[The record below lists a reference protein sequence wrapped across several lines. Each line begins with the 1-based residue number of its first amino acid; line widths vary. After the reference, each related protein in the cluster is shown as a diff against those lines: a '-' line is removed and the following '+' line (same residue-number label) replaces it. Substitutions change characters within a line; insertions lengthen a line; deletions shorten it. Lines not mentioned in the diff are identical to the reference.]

1 MPLLSKTIVGP
12 SDHGRRMTLDEFDT
26 AEGVEGR
33 LYELSR
39 GEVVV
44 TDVPSPRHGAVVVT
58 LRQQLSEYRVTK
70 PEVIYGIYAGSEC
83 KLLIEPTQSERHPDI
98 AVYKTPP
105 PGEDASVW
113 SVWVPELVVEV
124 ISPSSDHLDYLEKAE
139 DYLLFGVHE
148 YWVIDAKRTL
158 VTVHRRS
165 RGRWQKQELR
175 RGDRYPTHVLPGFEL
190 GVDAILPATPA
201 RRGGKRR

>member
-1 MPLLSKTIVGP
+1 MTLLSKIVVGP

-44 TDVPSPRHGAVVVT
+44 TDVPSPRHGAVVFT
-58 LRQQLSEYRVTK
+58 LMQQLAGYATSK
-70 PEVIYGIYAGSEC
+70 PGVVHGVFTGADC
-83 KLLIEPTQSERHPDI
+83 KVLIDSTQSERHPDL

-105 PGEDASVW
+105 PAEDAAVW

-124 ISPSSDHLDYLEKAE
+124 ISAGSEHRDYVEKAE

-148 YWVIDAKRTL
+148 YWIVDAKRGS
-158 VTVHRRS
+158 VMVHRRS
-165 RGRWQKQELR
+165 RGRWQKQELGR
-175 RGDRYPTHVLPGFEL
+175 SDRYETHVLPGFEL
-190 GVDAILPATPA
+190 VVDALLPVTPA
-201 RRGGKRR
+201 RRGTKRR